1 MSKIAR
7 IFPVIFEA
15 FSGYTVAINLST
27 AIRTKLKMDTAYE
40 TAREYIPILQNSEAI
55 TDSLIRLPP
64 GSNIPSV
71 A

>member
-40 TAREYIPILQNSEAI
+40 SAREFVPILQNTGAI
-55 TDSLIRLPP
+55 RESLIRLPP
-64 GSNIPSV
+64 GFNGF
-71 A
+71 